1 MGKATYMSYVE
12 PLSVQAKL
20 LPSLAFVI
28 VFVEVF
34 VNTSHASIILAQVKQ
49 R

>member
-1 MGKATYMSYVE
+1 MSYVE

-20 LPSLAFVI
+20 LPSLAFVK
-28 VFVEVF
+28 VF